1 MTIPFNKNL
10 NNIKT
15 YEPGKS
21 GSKNALKRIIKL
33 SSNESPLEFSKNTI
47 KKIKNIKT
55 DFNRYPDPSCKQLR
69 EKVSKIYKVKKSNI
83 IFGNGSDELFF
94 LISYCFLN
102 KEVEGLYSKHGFL
115 IYPIAIN
122 AAGAKAV
129 FSAEKN
135 FKADVKELIKKSN
148 KKTRVCFI
156 ANPNNPTGTYLT
168 KNEIKYL
175 RERLPKKCLLVIDSA
190 YSEYVVEND
199 YCDSLDYAKTRN
211 DIIVTHTFSKI
222 FGISSLRLGWAYCP
236 AEITQTLNK
245 IRPSFNINFYA
256 QKIGQY
262 ILEDKA
268 FIKKSIKHNLYWK
281 TWVTKKLNSM
291 GIHVIIGV
299 ANFILVVFK
308 KKNHALLLANF
319 LESNNV
325 FIRKLSA
332 YKLDNCLRITI
343 GSEKDLKTLISYI
356 NKFKKEKKIDF
367 I

>member
-10 NNIKT
+10 NKIST

-21 GSKNALKRIIKL
+21 GVKNSIKRVIKL

-47 KKIKNIKT
+47 KKIKNIKVNL
-55 DFNRYPDPSCKQLR
+55 NRYPDPYCKQLR
-69 EKVSKIYKVKKSNI
+69 EKVSKVYKVKKNNI

-102 KEVEGLYSKHGFL
+102 RKVEGLYSRHGFL

-129 FSAEKN
+129 YSKETN
-135 FKADVKELIKKSN
+135 FKADVNELIKKSN
-148 KKTRVCFI
+148 KNTRVCFI
-156 ANPNNPTGTYLT
+156 ANPNNPTGTYLK
-168 KNEIKYL
+168 KNEIKIL

-190 YSEYVVEND
+190 YSEYVVKDD

-222 FGISSLRLGWAYCP
+222 FGIPSVRLGWAYCP
-236 AEITQTLNK
+236 AEIVEKLNK

-281 TWVTKKLNSM
+281 SWVTKKLNAM
-291 GIHVIIGV
+291 GIDVLEGV
-299 ANFILVVFK
+299 ANFILLVLKRKEHV
-308 KKNHALLLANF
+308 LLLANY
-319 LESNNV
+319 LENNNILV
-325 FIRKLSA
+325 RKLNA

-343 GSEKDLKTLISYI
+343 GSEKDLKSLVDYI
-356 NKFKKEKKIDF
+356 KKFKKEKKIDF